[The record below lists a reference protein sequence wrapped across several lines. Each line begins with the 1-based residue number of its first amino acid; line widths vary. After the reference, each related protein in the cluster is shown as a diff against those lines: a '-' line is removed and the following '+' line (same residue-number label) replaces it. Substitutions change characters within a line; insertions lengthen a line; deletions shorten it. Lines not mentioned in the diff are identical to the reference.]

1 MMSQPGKQIIT
12 IQHIAIHKLIEYN
25 MGKVFLEKSY
35 TKSGG
40 KTSTRPFS
48 QKTISSIS
56 LDSQSKVLNS
66 SFLLYVQV
74 GAIKIH

>member
-1 MMSQPGKQIIT
+1 
-12 IQHIAIHKLIEYN
+12 
-25 MGKVFLEKSY
+25 MGKFFLEKSY